1 VKCKVPN
8 VKGKTVAQAKAALR
22 AKRCR
27 AGNVKLQFSS
37 KVKKG
42 RVISQGRRPGT
53 TWPRNT
59 KVKLIVSK
67 GAQPKK

>member
-8 VKGKTVAQAKAALR
+8 VKGKTVAQAKAALT

-27 AGNVKLQFSS
+27 AGKVKRQFSS

-42 RVISQGRRPGT
+42 RVIAQSRRPGT
-53 TWPRNT
+53 TLPRNT
-59 KVKLIVSK
+59 KVNLVVSK
-67 GAQPKK
+67 GAQQKN